1 MPATSRLLLLVIVA
15 CWAAFG
21 LAGCQR
27 YPKTPELTLIA
38 VERAIASADGLA
50 AWKIID
56 PETRQAVESV
66 MADER
71 QAQTLV
77 KAKYPPSEA
86 ARELLR
92 LAAADEV
99 DAAHF
104 FARTASSWSELEGYR
119 GRLGG
124 LSGPVLTRDDGPDKM
139 WVKRTDG
146 KAFHLV
152 KRNGGWAWMDLR
164 AEWALEK
171 DRASHALQTL
181 RDNAK
186 LYQQSAEPQK

>member
-1 MPATSRLLLLVIVA
+1 MLASSRVLLLSLF
-15 CWAAFG
+15 AFA

-27 YPKTPELTLIA
+27 YPKTPELTLVA
-38 VERAIASADGLA
+38 VERSIAAADGLA
-50 AWKIID
+50 AWKVID

-77 KAKYPPSEA
+77 KAKYPPTEA

-124 LSGPVLTRDDGPDKM
+124 LSGPVLTREDGPDKL

-152 KRNGGWAWMDLR
+152 RSKGGWAWMDLR
-164 AEWALEK
+164 SEWLLEK
-171 DRASHALQTL
+171 DRANHAVQTL

-186 LYQQSAEPQK
+186 LYQQNAAPKP